1 MMENINGYFIP
12 TACFFL
18 LFLLITFLADRYR
31 IQMQLFFMKFSR
43 LSTKIPWNTTVK
55 ILSIW
60 VFILFSR
67 KLTYYLP
74 ISGVIQTK
82 DTIWCGNGYMVFVI
96 FLFFWLSGVLI
107 QSLYPIFRS
116 KSKARGK
123 FDKRMLI
130 FLGSGI
136 FTFFSLYAVARISFG
151 HFLIVFFSVPL
162 VVLKIVCQG
171 KYLGLLTSLILAF
184 LTIYGYKK
192 RKKISLRFKEFS
204 IFFLFVG
211 VIILGGVKFPGDC
224 EQRFISKVQAAKT
237 QIAFEEL
244 LEAAQSIT
252 NNDRK
257 SNALKHIAVAIAK
270 TGDAQWATAIA
281 NGIPD
286 QEIKNKALEEIRE
299 KVEQK

>member
-1 MMENINGYFIP
+1 MIEQIKGYFVL

-18 LFLLITFLADRYR
+18 LFLLATFLADRYR
-31 IQMQLFFMKFSR
+31 IQIQLFCTKLSR
-43 LSTKIPWNTTVK
+43 LSKKIPWNTITK
-55 ILSIW
+55 ILSVW

-74 ISGVIQTK
+74 ISGVIRTK

-107 QSLYPIFRS
+107 QAFNPIFRS
-116 KSKARGK
+116 KSKSRGK
-123 FDKRMLI
+123 FDKHMLI
-130 FLGSGI
+130 FVGFGLI
-136 FTFFSLYAVARISFG
+136 TFFSLYAVAKISLG

-162 VVLKIVCQG
+162 VVLKMVCQG
-171 KYLGLLTSLILAF
+171 KYLGLLTSLILVF
-184 LTIYGYKK
+184 FTIYGYKK

-211 VIILGGVKFPGDC
+211 VILLGVYKFTGNC
-224 EQRFISKVQAAKT
+224 EQRFITKVEAAKT
-237 QIAFEEL
+237 QSAFEEL

-252 NNDRK
+252 GDVHQ

-270 TGDAQWATAIA
+270 TGDTRWAAAVASGIA
-281 NGIPD
+281 D
-286 QEIKNKALEEIRE
+286 EEIKNKALEEIR
-299 KVEQK
+299 KK